1 MLICRKF
8 NKFVGQQFDKNKKTK
23 DMKFSKVWALALL
36 VILVACGQ
44 QQQAP
49 QVYGYEFLKLEPQD
63 KTLYQEY
70 SATIKGK
77 QDIAIYPQVAGV
89 ITKVAVNEGEVV
101 KKGQTLFIIDQVP
114 YQAALRTAQANV
126 QAAKAS
132 LASAKLTYENK
143 LELFSKK
150 VVSKSDLTMSK
161 NSLLAAEANLAQA
174 EAAEV
179 NAANNLSYTV
189 VKSPSAGVISVL
201 PYKVGALVSANL
213 PQPLT
218 TVSDNS
224 QMYVYFSINENQ
236 LLNMIRKYGSKDA
249 AMKNMPQVELK
260 LSDGSVYESLGKIEG
275 ISGVIDKS
283 TGSVSVKAVF
293 DNKNGILH
301 SGATGSVIIP
311 EELKGVI
318 VIPQLATVELQDRIF
333 AYKVVDGIAQMTEVS
348 VRFVNGGKE
357 YIVKEGLNFGDTIIA
372 SGAGLVRNGVRVE
385 AVKEA
390 PVNTEVEN
398 K

>member
-1 MLICRKF
+1 M
-8 NKFVGQQFDKNKKTK
+8 
-23 DMKFSKVWALALL
+23 
-36 VILVACGQ
+36 
-44 QQQAP
+44 
-49 QVYGYEFLKLEPQD
+49 
-63 KTLYQEY
+63 
-70 SATIKGK
+70 
-77 QDIAIYPQVAGV
+77 
-89 ITKVAVNEGEVV
+89 
-101 KKGQTLFIIDQVP
+101 
-114 YQAALRTAQANV
+114 
-126 QAAKAS
+126 
-132 LASAKLTYENK
+132 
-143 LELFSKK
+143 
-150 VVSKSDLTMSK
+150 
-161 NSLLAAEANLAQA
+161 
-174 EAAEV
+174 
-179 NAANNLSYTV
+179 
-189 VKSPSAGVISVL
+189 

-390 PVNTEVEN
+390 PANTEVEN

>member
-1 MLICRKF
+1 
-8 NKFVGQQFDKNKKTK
+8 
-23 DMKFSKVWALALL
+23 
-36 VILVACGQ
+36 
-44 QQQAP
+44 
-49 QVYGYEFLKLEPQD
+49 
-63 KTLYQEY
+63 
-70 SATIKGK
+70 
-77 QDIAIYPQVAGV
+77 
-89 ITKVAVNEGEVV
+89 
-101 KKGQTLFIIDQVP
+101 
-114 YQAALRTAQANV
+114 
-126 QAAKAS
+126 
-132 LASAKLTYENK
+132 
-143 LELFSKK
+143 
-150 VVSKSDLTMSK
+150 
-161 NSLLAAEANLAQA
+161 
-174 EAAEV
+174 
-179 NAANNLSYTV
+179 
-189 VKSPSAGVISVL
+189 
-201 PYKVGALVSANL
+201 
-213 PQPLT
+213 
-218 TVSDNS
+218 
-224 QMYVYFSINENQ
+224 
-236 LLNMIRKYGSKDA
+236 MIRKYGSKDA
-249 AMKNMPQVELK
+249 AMKNMPPVELR
-260 LSDGSVYESLGKIEG
+260 LSDGSVYEALGKIEG

-390 PVNTEVEN
+390 PANTEVEN

>member
-1 MLICRKF
+1 
-8 NKFVGQQFDKNKKTK
+8 
-23 DMKFSKVWALALL
+23 MKFSKVWALSLL

-49 QVYGYEFLKLEPQD
+49 QVYGYELLKLEPQD
-63 KTLYQEY
+63 KTLYQDY

-77 QDIAIYPQVAGV
+77 QDIAIYPQVAGA
-89 ITKVAVNEGEVV
+89 ITKVAVNEGEEV

-143 LELFSKK
+143 LELFSKN

-249 AMKNMPQVELK
+249 AMKNMPPVELR
-260 LSDGSVYESLGKIEG
+260 LSDGSVYEASGKIEG

-385 AVKEA
+385 APKEA
-390 PVNTEVEN
+390 PANTEVEN